1 MRPED
6 AAMLQSQI
14 QGVQSMLDTM
24 NVQRV
29 AIGTDT
35 DTRWSVYGTLYGD
48 HLRVEDIDKERLIV
62 VGKIKRIVK
71 EGDSRLAINTE
82 AMQLMANL
90 KPPGKSPRID
100 GSNEISGPALELDIL
115 AIYR

>member
-1 MRPED
+1 M
-6 AAMLQSQI
+6 
-14 QGVQSMLDTM
+14 
-24 NVQRV
+24 
-29 AIGTDT
+29 
-35 DTRWSVYGTLYGD
+35 
-48 HLRVEDIDKERLIV
+48 RVEALDQEHMSV

-82 AMQLMANL
+82 AMQLMANR
-90 KPPGKSPRID
+90 KPPGKSTRID